1 MKINTT
7 LIEGFD
13 TMSPE
18 EQLDALKNYD
28 FTDLVDKS
36 QFDKTASELANY
48 KKQLR
53 DKLSDEDK
61 RKAEIEETLNSYK
74 EQIEA
79 LQKEKR
85 SSDLRN
91 RFMGIGY
98 PESEAKKATEALMND
113 DLDTLFTIAKTFNDG
128 AEKRVR
134 ANILKE
140 QKDPNGHEKKITK
153 EDFKKMT
160 TSERFQFSKENP
172 EAYKEFYGGK

>member
-1 MKINTT
+1 MRINTT

-13 TMSPE
+13 TMTPE
-18 EQLDALKNYD
+18 EQLDALKNYE
-28 FTDLVDKS
+28 FTDLVEKS

-53 DKLSDEDK
+53 EKLSDEDK

-79 LQKEKR
+79 LQREKKT
-85 SSDLRN
+85 SDLNN

-98 PESEAKKATEALMND
+98 GEEEAKKATKAFMED

-128 AEKRVR
+128 AEKRVK
-134 ANILKE
+134 ANLLKD
-140 QKDPNGHEKKITK
+140 QKDPDGHDTKITK
-153 EDFKKMT
+153 EDFRKMST
-160 TSERFQFSKENP
+160 AERYKFSKENP